1 MGGAFTPT
9 TIRGDSP
16 TTAPAR
22 RVAREASA
30 WPLARAAARTLGLDE
45 GCYEVLL
52 LEVIR
57 REAPKGHPNEAGLLA
72 DFRRDLA
79 LLGKLSALPP
89 DETLRESYERYYRRG
104 VQRCAPLI
112 QSGQWWRAFLIERVA
127 FRRIE
132 RSYPQIL
139 EEGALHRV

>member
-9 TIRGDSP
+9 TDRGDSP
-16 TTAPAR
+16 TTAPAG

-30 WPLARAAARTLGLDE
+30 CPLARAAARTLGLDE
-45 GCYEVLL
+45 VLHFEVL
-52 LEVIR
+52 R
-57 REAPKGHPNEAGLLA
+57 REASKGHPNEAGLLA
-72 DFRRDLA
+72 DFGRDLA
-79 LLGKLSALPP
+79 LLGKLSARPP

-132 RSYPQIL
+132 RSYPQVI